1 MSYLIRQER
10 ALQMQARVGR
20 GADWLDR
27 QVFTYGWRSKINLRN
42 FDMTNPCRC
51 VLGQVFGNY
60 WDAVNEV
67 APQDERSSDALDD
80 YNDVYAWEVDRGF
93 NLPAGED
100 DDADWDAL
108 ERAWVNYLRDDAS
121 WSRAGARV
129 SD

>member
-20 GADWLDR
+20 GAEWLDE
-27 QVFTYGWRSKINLRN
+27 QLIGWRAKINLRN

-60 WDAVNEV
+60 WDAVQEV
-67 APQDERSSDALDD
+67 APQDERRGDALDD

-93 NLPAGED
+93 NLPVGED
-100 DDADWDAL
+100 DDTDWDAL
-108 ERAWVNYLRDDAS
+108 ERAWVNYLRDDAH
-121 WSRAGARV
+121 WARDGARGW
-129 SD
+129 